1 MKNVKT
7 ILTKILGLFCL
18 FLTFIFIIGIFTLES
33 KGEKIAFSILT
44 LVFGSIFY
52 LLFFYHKTPTN
63 TNPAITNS
71 EQVQVQNNMISAN
84 TVTAQRTI
92 GTTTQGSTNQTPP
105 VRQHSMYP
113 TDTPP
118 EALKA
123 TSSVVYSLSASSII
137 RVIEESYIICTTTTQ
152 LETFESRLDFA
163 TSKALTL
170 RQMEEARVYSGQ
182 PSADYFL
189 NLLIGN
195 RKVLLSSFLGRA
207 YQYTVQK
214 AHKEL
219 KTEKGI
225 RNRIDSFFNS
235 IESSKCDFDAEEIQ
249 RLKGMRVNSVGRIL
263 I

>member
-44 LVFGSIFY
+44 LVFSSIFY
-52 LLFFYHKTPTN
+52 LLFFYHKTPIN

-92 GTTTQGSTNQTPP
+92 GTTTQGSTNQ
-105 VRQHSMYP
+105 
-113 TDTPP
+113 TPP